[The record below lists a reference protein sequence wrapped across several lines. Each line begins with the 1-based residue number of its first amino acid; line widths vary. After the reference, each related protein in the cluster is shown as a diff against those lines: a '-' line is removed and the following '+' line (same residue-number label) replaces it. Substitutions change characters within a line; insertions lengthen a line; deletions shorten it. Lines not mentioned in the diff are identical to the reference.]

1 MFLVFTE
8 SEETPVGPG
17 RLDVLFVPVTGT
29 TGVELPVPDKES
41 VPVRGRLE

>member
-1 MFLVFTE
+1 MLLVFTG

-17 RLDVLFVPVTGT
+17 RLDVLSVPVTGAI
-29 TGVELPVPDKES
+29 GVELPVPGRES